1 MQMISKLMIYLRL
14 ARLDKPVGIY
24 LLLWPSLMGLML
36 GGLNE
41 GYIDFENYLFV
52 LAGAI
57 LARSC
62 GCVINDI
69 SDHKFDKLVSRTKD
83 RPIAKGEVSLKG
95 AWIFFFILAS
105 SCLSLLIFVP
115 KTTVEISL
123 VIAVFILIYP
133 LTKRFLKA
141 PQFFLGITFGSGTL
155 ISYSLASPNFSI
167 SIMILFLGAVLW
179 IVSFD
184 TIYALEDEDDDRII
198 GINSTPILWEDKTI
212 IISKI
217 LHLLFYASLFLIF
230 YVNQFSLL
238 FLAILFILLCI
249 YFYQYSLVNEGE
261 YLKAFKTNHWVG
273 MLATIGFAA
282 EIFLI

>member
-1 MQMISKLMIYLRL
+1 MSYIKL
-14 ARLDKPVGIY
+14 ARLDKPIGIY
-24 LLLWPSLMGLML
+24 LLLWPSLLGLML
-36 GGLNE
+36 GAVNE
-41 GYIDFENYLFV
+41 GYVDFENYLIV

-57 LARSC
+57 LVRSC

-95 AWIFFFILAS
+95 AWIFFYILAS
-105 SCLSLLIFVP
+105 SCLSLLMFVP
-115 KTTVEISL
+115 KTTIQISL

-184 TIYALEDEDDDRII
+184 TIYALEDEDDDRVI
-198 GINSTPILWEDKTI
+198 GINSTPILWEDKAI

-217 LHLLFYASLFLIF
+217 LHLLFYFSLFLIF
-230 YVNQFSLL
+230 YVNQFTLL

-249 YFYQYSLVNEGE
+249 FLYQYSLVAERK

-273 MLATIGFAA
+273 MFAAIGFAV

>member
-24 LLLWPSLMGLML
+24 LLLWPSLIGLML

-41 GYIDFENYLFV
+41 GYIDFENYLIV

-95 AWIFFFILAS
+95 AWIFFYILAS
-105 SCLSLLIFVP
+105 SCLSLLMFVP
-115 KTTVEISL
+115 KTTVQISL

-179 IVSFD
+179 IISFD
-184 TIYALEDEDDDRII
+184 TIYALADEDDDRII

>member
-1 MQMISKLMIYLRL
+1 MISKLMIYLRL

-41 GYIDFENYLFV
+41 GYIDFENYLVV

-57 LARSC
+57 LVRSC

-95 AWIFFFILAS
+95 AWIFFYILAS
-105 SCLSLLIFVP
+105 SCLSLLMFVP
-115 KTTVEISL
+115 KTTVQISL

-179 IVSFD
+179 IISFD

-282 EIFLI
+282 EIFQI